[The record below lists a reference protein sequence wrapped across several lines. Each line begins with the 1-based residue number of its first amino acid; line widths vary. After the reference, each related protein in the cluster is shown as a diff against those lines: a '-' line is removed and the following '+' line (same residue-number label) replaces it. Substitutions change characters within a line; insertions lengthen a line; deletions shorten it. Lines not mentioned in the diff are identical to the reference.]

1 MEVSKRAPYDW
12 GFGMITVRR
21 NNVLFLA
28 REQDGARP
36 AGSKMRHT
44 PKGRKPAPTQAW
56 ASATTRQ

>member
-28 REQDGARP
+28 REQDDFVPP
-36 AGSKMRHT
+36 AAKCD
-44 PKGRKPAPTQAW
+44 
-56 ASATTRQ
+56 TRQRREPVH